1 MECSATMRKLRISL
15 SAIEFSTMRVEFS
28 AVQIQRNSA
37 PYHNR
42 LLATAIVNGAHA
54 PRSYCIEIHCVLFSI
69 AFSEMPRNKS
79 TRKTFDARISVGRFF
94 RCFFLYT
101 LCFFLE
107 RFSTV
112 SMKVDQVYRFFPR
125 SVYTSVNADRRY
137 ENIRGNLTAWKT

>member
-69 AFSEMPRNKS
+69 AFGEMPRNKS

-101 LCFFLE
+101 LCFFEGVFNCFNESRSSLPF
-107 RFSTV
+107 FS
-112 SMKVDQVYRFFPR
+112 SICLYICKCR
-125 SVYTSVNADRRY
+125 ST
-137 ENIRGNLTAWKT
+137 L